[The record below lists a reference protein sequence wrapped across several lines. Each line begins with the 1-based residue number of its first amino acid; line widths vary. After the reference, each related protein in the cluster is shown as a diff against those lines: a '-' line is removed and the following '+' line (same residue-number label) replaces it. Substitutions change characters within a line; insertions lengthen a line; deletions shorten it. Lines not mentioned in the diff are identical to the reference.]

1 MLTLE
6 RLQQVKVMITQ
17 LDVCYI
23 IPISKKYYKL
33 IARDLSKQRKLD
45 VDPKAMQQINFIGN
59 LDRGEG
65 AALFFI
71 IEEAKETLL
80 DYSKQTVKVLWFF
93 FYFSKILI

>member
-59 LDRGEG
+59 LDRGED

-80 DYSKQTVKVLWFF
+80 DCSKQTVKVLWFF
-93 FYFSKILI
+93 FILVKY

>member
-1 MLTLE
+1 MLTIE

-45 VDPKAMQQINFIGN
+45 VDPKAMHKLI
-59 LDRGEG
+59 
-65 AALFFI
+65 
-71 IEEAKETLL
+71 LL
-80 DYSKQTVKVLWFF
+80 E
-93 FYFSKILI
+93 I

>member
-59 LDRGEG
+59 LDRGER

-93 FYFSKILI
+93 FILVKY

>member
-45 VDPKAMQQINFIGN
+45 VDPKAMQQINFIGT

-71 IEEAKETLL
+71 IKEAKETLL
-80 DYSKQTVKVLWFF
+80 DYSKQAVKVLWFF
-93 FYFSKILI
+93 FILVKY

>member
-45 VDPKAMQQINFIGN
+45 VDPKAMQQINFIGT
-59 LDRGEG
+59 LDRGQG
-65 AALFFI
+65 AVLFFI

-80 DYSKQTVKVLWFF
+80 DYSKQTVKVL
-93 FYFSKILI
+93 

>member
-33 IARDLSKQRKLD
+33 IARDLSKQHKLD

-80 DYSKQTVKVLWFF
+80 DYSKQTVKVLWFLF
-93 FYFSKILI
+93 ILVKY

>member
-17 LDVCYI
+17 LDICYI

-93 FYFSKILI
+93 FILVKY

>member
-93 FYFSKILI
+93 FILVKY

>member
-6 RLQQVKVMITQ
+6 RLQQVKVMIAQ

-93 FYFSKILI
+93 FILVKY

>member
-45 VDPKAMQQINFIGN
+45 VDPKAMQQINFIGT

-71 IEEAKETLL
+71 IKEAKETLL
-80 DYSKQTVKVLWFF
+80 DYSKQTVKVL
-93 FYFSKILI
+93 